1 MVTTAEHKRTPD
13 SDSDLSRRG
22 KVGAVAKVEPM
33 ELMEPFGFALALGG
47 GDCVDRSAV
56 LSIEPLGPDEL
67 GVPSDV

>member
-1 MVTTAEHKRTPD
+1 M
-13 SDSDLSRRG
+13 
-22 KVGAVAKVEPM
+22 AKVEPM